1 MSVSTTV
8 EIKGIDKTKAAF
20 ASVNKSMGKLSKSVG
35 GMKTAVA
42 GLIGAAAMGG
52 LINSLKETAD
62 RIGKLSTG
70 LNMSVES
77 IQKFQ
82 LAAQLGGVST
92 ENFNKGMQKL
102 SRSLGQAMDGNK
114 TLIRAFNNL
123 GVAFTDA
130 EGQAVPMEELIKR
143 VADGFQRIKGTGREA
158 AAAADLFG
166 RAGVDMLPMLTAGR
180 EGLEG
185 MGAQLEFVGGVMS
198 ENTIRETEK
207 LNDRF
212 TILKQAANGVL
223 GSFVEVVNDGLDP
236 FFEEVE
242 NVAKPLDEQIK
253 LIQKEINELFKQ
265 KKALKE
271 SNKEQGFFA
280 SLLGDS
286 NKEIKEQKQELQ
298 KQIDELAKQRE
309 ALKNQKKAIDDAR
322 IAQEKQVQAQKDA
335 LALKEKEEEAAKAA
349 VEAQKKSEEAAK
361 ARAQAHKEEIE
372 MIKELDREYEIAAQ
386 KMTAEKEQAAADE
399 MALIAELDF
408 EYEKSAAEYIKL
420 EQQKAEA
427 AKKAQ
432 KDAATSALGTI
443 QSMAA
448 GVKDESIELFRLYQA
463 AAITNTTMSTYEAA
477 TKALTAG
484 PYAGPILAGIIYA
497 LGMANVRK
505 IANES
510 PPQRYLGGDV
520 AMNKSYIVGE
530 RGPELF
536 TPGRTG
542 TITPN
547 NAISKSTPVL
557 ININAVDARGIDS
570 LLHERRDTLVA
581 IINQS
586 LQRQTRRA
594 I

>member
-20 ASVNKSMGKLSKSVG
+20 ASVNKSMGNLSKSVG

-298 KQIDELAKQRE
+298 KQIDGLAKQRE

-484 PYAGPILAGIIYA
+484 PIAGPILAGVIYA

-505 IANES
+505 IANEK

>member
-1 MSVSTTV
+1 
-8 EIKGIDKTKAAF
+8 
-20 ASVNKSMGKLSKSVG
+20 
-35 GMKTAVA
+35 
-42 GLIGAAAMGG
+42 
-52 LINSLKETAD
+52 
-62 RIGKLSTG
+62 
-70 LNMSVES
+70 
-77 IQKFQ
+77 
-82 LAAQLGGVST
+82 
-92 ENFNKGMQKL
+92 
-102 SRSLGQAMDGNK
+102 MDGNK
-114 TLIRAFNNL
+114 TLISAFNNL

-185 MGAQLEFVGGVMS
+185 MGAQLEFVGGVMNQ
-198 ENTIRETEK
+198 NTIRETEK

-212 TILKQAANGVL
+212 TILKQAAKGVL

-236 FFEEVE
+236 YFEEVE
-242 NVAKPLDEQIK
+242 NLAKPLDEQIK

-322 IAQEKQVQAQKDA
+322 IAQEKQLQAQKDA

-520 AMNKSYIVGE
+520 NAGNTYLVGE
-530 RGPELF
+530 RGPELL
-536 TPGRTG
+536 TMGR
-542 TITPN
+542 
-547 NAISKSTPVL
+547 
-557 ININAVDARGIDS
+557 RGG
-570 LLHERRDTLVA
+570 
-581 IINQS
+581 
-586 LQRQTRRA
+586 
-594 I
+594 

>member
-20 ASVNKSMGKLSKSVG
+20 ASVNKSMGNLSKSVG

-242 NVAKPLDEQIK
+242 NLAKPLDEQIK
-253 LIQKEINELFKQ
+253 LIQKDINELVKK

-271 SNKEQGFFA
+271 TNKEQGFFA

-286 NKEIKEQKQELQ
+286 NKEIKEKKQELQ

-335 LALKEKEEEAAKAA
+335 LALKEKEEEAAKVAI
-349 VEAQKKSEEAAK
+349 EAKKKAEEAAK
-361 ARAQAHKEEIE
+361 ARAEAHREEIALL
-372 MIKELDREYEIAAQ
+372 KELDREYEIASQ
-386 KMTAEKEQAAADE
+386 KMIAEKEQAHQDE
-399 MALIAELDF
+399 LDLIAELDF
-408 EYEKSAAEYIKL
+408 EYEKA
-420 EQQKAEA
+420 
-427 AKKAQ
+427 AQ
-432 KDAATSALGTI
+432 KQMKIAKEKADYEVEMQKQAAIASLQTI
-443 QSMAA
+443 QSMASA
-448 GVKDESIELFRLYQA
+448 VKDESDELFRVYQA
-463 AAITNTTMSTYEAA
+463 AAISNTIMSTYEAA
-477 TKALTAG
+477 TKALTI
-484 PYAGPILAGIIYA
+484 PYVGIALAGTITA
-497 LGMANVRK
+497 LGLANVNK
-505 IANES
+505 IRREK
-510 PPQRYLGGDV
+510 PPSERYLGGDV
-520 AMNKSYIVGE
+520 AMGKSYIVGE

-547 NAISKSTPVL
+547 NAIAKSTPVL

>member
-20 ASVNKSMGKLSKSVG
+20 ASVNKSMGNLKSSLG
-35 GMKTAVA
+35 GLKGAIA
-42 GLIGAAAMGG
+42 GLIGIGG
-52 LINSLKETAD
+52 LTALASEFRQTAD
-62 RIGKLSTG
+62 QIGKVSDRLGIGTSD
-70 LNMSVES
+70 L
-77 IQKFQ
+77 QKFQ
-82 LAAQLGGVST
+82 IAASQGGMDVRT
-92 ENFNKGMQKL
+92 FNMALQ
-102 SRSLGQAMDGNK
+102 R
-114 TLIRAFNNL
+114 
-123 GVAFTDA
+123 FTRRTA
-130 EGQAVPMEELIKR
+130 EAAI
-143 VADGFQRIKGTGREA
+143 GTGEA
-158 AAAADLFG
+158 KDVIAEMGLQLRDNEGNLRNNADLLMDVSKILSSDVMPQADKVRIAFKLF
-166 RAGVDMLPMLTAGR
+166 DS
-180 EGLEG
+180 E
-185 MGAQLEFVGGVMS
+185 GAQLINTLQKGPEAIMRVGEAMEDFGVIIDRDAIKSS
-198 ENTIRETEK
+198 ET
-207 LNDRF
+207 LGDRMEMIAKKAMNLF
-212 TILKQAANGVL
+212 APAIVLANKA
-223 GSFVEVVNDGLDP
+223 LDP
-236 FFEEVE
+236 FFEKTEL
-242 NVAKPLDEQIK
+242 ASLPLPK
-253 LIQKEINELFKQ
+253 LQKKIQLTINELV
-265 KKALKE
+265 KKRDALKNT
-271 SNKEQGFFA
+271 NKEQSIFSFGA
-280 SLLGDS
+280 RGGAKST
-286 NKEIKEQKQELQ
+286 ELQRKAIQ
-298 KQIDELAKQRE
+298 KQIDTLAEQRKEITKQIEEIEKSNAAKKLQIEAQKELAKKQ
-309 ALKNQKKAIDDAR
+309 KNTAD
-322 IAQEKQVQAQKDA
+322 
-335 LALKEKEEEAAKAA
+335 
-349 VEAQKKSEEAAK
+349 
-361 ARAQAHKEEIE
+361 
-372 MIKELDREYEIAAQ
+372 EIAYQNDKLEEQRILYGQGMATSQ
-386 KMTAEKEQAAADE
+386 MVSDFLQEQASARRQAANDE
-399 MALIAELDF
+399 VALIEELNE

-570 LLHERRDTLVA
+570 LLHERHDTLVS

-586 LQRQTRRA
+586 LQRQPRRA

>member
-1 MSVSTTV
+1 M
-8 EIKGIDKTKAAF
+8 
-20 ASVNKSMGKLSKSVG
+20 
-35 GMKTAVA
+35 
-42 GLIGAAAMGG
+42 
-52 LINSLKETAD
+52 
-62 RIGKLSTG
+62 
-70 LNMSVES
+70 
-77 IQKFQ
+77 
-82 LAAQLGGVST
+82 
-92 ENFNKGMQKL
+92 
-102 SRSLGQAMDGNK
+102 
-114 TLIRAFNNL
+114 
-123 GVAFTDA
+123 
-130 EGQAVPMEELIKR
+130 
-143 VADGFQRIKGTGREA
+143 
-158 AAAADLFG
+158 
-166 RAGVDMLPMLTAGR
+166 
-180 EGLEG
+180 
-185 MGAQLEFVGGVMS
+185 
-198 ENTIRETEK
+198 
-207 LNDRF
+207 
-212 TILKQAANGVL
+212 
-223 GSFVEVVNDGLDP
+223 
-236 FFEEVE
+236 
-242 NVAKPLDEQIK
+242 DEQIK

>member
-20 ASVNKSMGKLSKSVG
+20 ASVNKSMGNLSKSVG

-42 GLIGAAAMGG
+42 GLIGGAALGG
-52 LINSLKETAD
+52 LIQSFRDTAD
-62 RIGKLSTG
+62 RIGKLSTQMNIG
-70 LNMSVES
+70 TES

-82 LAAQLGGVST
+82 LASQLAGVST
-92 ENFNKGMQKL
+92 ESFNRGMQQL
-102 SRSLGQAMDGNK
+102 ARRVGQAMDGNK
-114 TLIRAFNNL
+114 TLIKAFNEL
-123 GVAFTDA
+123 GVAFVDA
-130 EGQAVPMEELIKR
+130 KGKALPLEDVIFQ
-143 VADGFQRIKGTGREA
+143 VADGMQRVKGSGREA
-158 AAAADLFG
+158 ALAADLFG
-166 RAGVDMLPMLTAGR
+166 RAGVDLLPMLTSGR
-180 EGLEG
+180 EAIQGVG
-185 MGAQLEFVGGVMS
+185 RQLEVLGGIFS
-198 ENTIRETEK
+198 EEAIRETEQF
-207 LNDRF
+207 NDRL
-212 TILKQAANGVL
+212 TIMTNAAKGAISPLVGL
-223 GSFVEVVNDGLDP
+223 VNDALDP
-236 FFEEVE
+236 FFETTEKL
-242 NVAKPLDEQIK
+242 AKPLDEQIK
-253 LIQKEINELFKQ
+253 LIQKDINELVKK

-271 SNKEQGFFA
+271 TNKEQGFFA

-286 NKEIKEQKQELQ
+286 NEEIKEQKQELQ
-298 KQIDELAKQRE
+298 KQIDELAKQRK

-335 LALKEKEEEAAKAA
+335 LALKEQEEEAAKAA
-349 VEAQKKSEEAAK
+349 LDAQKKSEEAAK
-361 ARAQAHKEEIE
+361 QRAQAHKDEIE

-386 KMTAEKEQAAADE
+386 KMTAAKEQAHQDE
-399 MALIAELDF
+399 LDLIAELDF
-408 EYEKSAAEYIKL
+408 EYEKAAQEYIRI
-420 EQQKAEA
+420 EEEKAEK
-427 AKKAQ
+427 AKKIQ
-432 KDAATSALGTI
+432 RDAATSALGTI

-477 TKALTAG
+477 TKALAAG
-484 PYAGPILAGIIYA
+484 PYAGPILAGVIYA

>member
-1 MSVSTTV
+1 
-8 EIKGIDKTKAAF
+8 
-20 ASVNKSMGKLSKSVG
+20 
-35 GMKTAVA
+35 
-42 GLIGAAAMGG
+42 
-52 LINSLKETAD
+52 
-62 RIGKLSTG
+62 
-70 LNMSVES
+70 
-77 IQKFQ
+77 
-82 LAAQLGGVST
+82 
-92 ENFNKGMQKL
+92 
-102 SRSLGQAMDGNK
+102 
-114 TLIRAFNNL
+114 
-123 GVAFTDA
+123 
-130 EGQAVPMEELIKR
+130 
-143 VADGFQRIKGTGREA
+143 
-158 AAAADLFG
+158 
-166 RAGVDMLPMLTAGR
+166 MLTAGR
-180 EGLEG
+180 EGFEG

-253 LIQKEINELFKQ
+253 LIQKDINELVKK

-271 SNKEQGFFA
+271 TNKEQGFFA

-349 VEAQKKSEEAAK
+349 VEAKKKSEEAAK
-361 ARAQAHKEEIE
+361 ARAEAHREEIALL
-372 MIKELDREYEIAAQ
+372 KELDREYEIASQ
-386 KMTAEKEQAAADE
+386 KMIAEKEQAHQDE
-399 MALIAELDF
+399 LDLIAELDF
-408 EYEKSAAEYIKL
+408 EYEKA
-420 EQQKAEA
+420 
-427 AKKAQ
+427 AQ
-432 KDAATSALGTI
+432 KQMKLAKEKADYEVEMQKQAAIASLQTI
-443 QSMAA
+443 QSMASA
-448 GVKDESIELFRLYQA
+448 VKDESDDLFRVYQA
-463 AAITNTTMSTYEAA
+463 AAISNTIMSTYEAA
-477 TKALTAG
+477 TKALTI
-484 PYAGPILAGIIYA
+484 PYVGIALAGTITA
-497 LGMANVRK
+497 LGLANVNK
-505 IANES
+505 IRREK
-510 PPQRYLGGDV
+510 PPSERYLGGDV
-520 AMNKSYIVGE
+520 AMGKSYIVGE

-557 ININAVDARGIDS
+557 INIMRLTHGIDS